1 MYPTYT
7 KKIWYWKP
15 ESTGGNVVVAQ
26 KMLWKEWRA
35 ISTPDMS
42 RVAEAEIAAE
52 LAWLKKEGILYEVE
66 HKSGCL

>member
-15 ESTGGNVVVAQ
+15 ETTGGNVVVAT

-35 ISTPDMS
+35 ICTPEMS
-42 RVAEAEIAAE
+42 RTAEAEVEAE
-52 LAWLKKEGILYEVE
+52 LAWLKSEKILYEVE
-66 HKSGCL
+66 RVSGTY